1 MPLTPEDVVN
11 KRFQP
16 TKFREGYDQDEV
28 DDFLDEI
35 VVELRRLGQENEDL
49 RQRLLASESR
59 IAELQRSGAGLADQ
73 LNNPTAESA
82 LSPISV
88 NAPSAFPE
96 ATQDPSTLDSNNT
109 NNLLQLARKLHEEHV
124 RDGLAKR
131 DALIAEGHA
140 TAARVVREAEAQQRA
155 DMSRLEQEK
164 ASSTASKNC
173 AASSANTASSSR
185 PSSKVSWKT
194 SSTQSQQPI
203 LVRLRQ
209 SSRMSTTLASAPSL
223 RLLRTHSPVT
233 LASLTK
239 NPKQVRLFGFL
250 VTAWLLIAIDQLA
263 KFLAIEYLKPGQ
275 VVPVLGDLLKL
286 VLVYN
291 DSAAFS
297 LGFGAT
303 WIFAIT
309 SSIATL
315 VIIGLAPRLET
326 MAWAITG
333 GVALGGVVG
342 NLVDRLF
349 REPGFG
355 VGHVVDFISIPF
367 NFPIF
372 NIADMAIVVVAV
384 IVVIRVMQGAPL
396 GRAKSKNS

>member
-82 LSPISV
+82 LSPITSNV
-88 NAPSAFPE
+88 PSAFPE

-164 ASSTASKNC
+164 ALIEHSIQELRSFEREYRIKLKSFIE
-173 AASSANTASSSR
+173 SQLEDLEHSEGANTN
-185 PSSKVSWKT
+185 T
-194 SSTQSQQPI
+194 GSTPAIEQNFY
-203 LVRLRQ
+203 
-209 SSRMSTTLASAPSL
+209 
-223 RLLRTHSPVT
+223 
-233 LASLTK
+233 
-239 NPKQVRLFGFL
+239 NPAFNAEPAAKPFNGDFGF
-250 VTAWLLIAIDQLA
+250 
-263 KFLAIEYLKPGQ
+263 
-275 VVPVLGDLLKL
+275 
-286 VLVYN
+286 
-291 DSAAFS
+291 
-297 LGFGAT
+297 
-303 WIFAIT
+303 
-309 SSIATL
+309 
-315 VIIGLAPRLET
+315 
-326 MAWAITG
+326 
-333 GVALGGVVG
+333 G
-342 NLVDRLF
+342 N
-349 REPGFG
+349 
-355 VGHVVDFISIPF
+355 
-367 NFPIF
+367 
-372 NIADMAIVVVAV
+372 
-384 IVVIRVMQGAPL
+384 
-396 GRAKSKNS
+396 